1 MEPCN
6 LTLRDLTNEIQ
17 ALRKELASHQE
28 SFHAALPLNTIGK
41 PDIDGHRTYHE
52 SQNTSAKNLE
62 VYKTKVVEKILLAGV
77 TGLLAIFGFGL
88 GPYVHYFMDQ
98 AKSFVGAAR

>member
-6 LTLRDLTNEIQ
+6 LTMSDLMNEIR

-62 VYKTKVVEKILLAGV
+62 AYKTKVVEKILLAGV
-77 TGLLAIFGFGL
+77 TALLAIFGFGL
-88 GPYVHYFMDQ
+88 VPYVHSLMEQ